1 MLHYQQRTLKCKEES
16 LFLLVQLRLM
26 LPSLD
31 SDLKAFKALSK
42 GSVRTFF
49 PLILIV
55 MAVDFAYFGCKAI
68 SKR

>member
-42 GSVRTFF
+42 GSVRTFS
-49 PLILIV
+49 LCQSGLV
-55 MAVDFAYFGCKAI
+55 MAVDFA
-68 SKR
+68 